1 MSKLSTL
8 AAQSEAGFEGRPDVQ
23 EALTVAQSL
32 AVTYPVTTA
41 AEYTRA
47 GNSLQDC
54 KAAIRRLE
62 DVRTS
67 LTQPINA
74 ALKKVNAF
82 FAGPMDDLK
91 RTESYLK
98 VSMTAFKAEEERL
111 RREEQKRID
120 DAAAEERRKREA
132 EAEATRKRAR
142 EAAEKIEREAA
153 EKRALEERARKEA
166 EAAERKAAAAK
177 TAKAREEAE
186 AKAAVARAAEQKAA
200 AAAETLTN
208 KAEARMEKAEAK
220 AEMLEQQA
228 EAIQAPVVATV
239 KAEAA
244 GISQRVTW
252 RAEVV
257 DLMIL
262 VKAVAAGQAPLS
274 LITVDQT
281 VLRSI
286 VQSRKAETDIPGVR
300 AWADTS
306 IVARS

>member
-1 MSKLSTL
+1 MTKST
-8 AAQSEAGFEGRPDVQ
+8 AVARQPETGFEDRPDVQ
-23 EALTVAQSL
+23 AALTAAQQL
-32 AVTYPVTTA
+32 TVTYPVTTPV
-41 AEYTRA
+41 EYARA
-47 GNSLQDC
+47 GAVLQDC

-98 VSMTAFKAEEERL
+98 VSMQTFKAEEERL

-153 EKRALEERARKEA
+153 EKRKAEADARREA

-186 AKAAVARAAEQKAA
+186 AKAAAARAAEQKAA
-200 AAAETLTN
+200 AAAETVTI
-208 KAEARMEKAEAK
+208 KAEARMEKGEAK
-220 AEMLEQQA
+220 AEML
-228 EAIQAPVVATV
+228 
-239 KAEAA
+239 
-244 GISQRVTW
+244 
-252 RAEVV
+252 
-257 DLMIL
+257 
-262 VKAVAAGQAPLS
+262 
-274 LITVDQT
+274 
-281 VLRSI
+281 
-286 VQSRKAETDIPGVR
+286 
-300 AWADTS
+300 
-306 IVARS
+306 